1 MTPRGRG
8 SFESGQRHI
17 SRPWSATLD
26 PMDSTFEKV
35 DEFVGKLEQAAER
48 IFAKPLEQR
57 ARKSR

>member
-1 MTPRGRG
+1 
-8 SFESGQRHI
+8 
-17 SRPWSATLD
+17 
-26 PMDSTFEKV
+26 MDSTFEKV